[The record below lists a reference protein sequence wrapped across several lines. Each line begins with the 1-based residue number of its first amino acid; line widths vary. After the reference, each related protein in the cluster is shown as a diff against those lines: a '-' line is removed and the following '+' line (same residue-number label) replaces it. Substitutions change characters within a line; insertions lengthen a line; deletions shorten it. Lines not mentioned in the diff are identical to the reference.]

1 MFQESEYYSFIEI
14 SKNKAKD
21 VLALFFSRLGYSD
34 LFNHLFDIEIY
45 IDYKGTITYED
56 SSAVYNHDS
65 NIVNDSLSSSEER
78 KLEHSN
84 SLRYHSIWI
93 NYDYLRTLYNEYVDG
108 SESRKKSAILVLCET
123 IIHEMIHENRAVLRK
138 YDNNSTLLD
147 VEIET
152 GRTHQIRAHLA
163 YLGYPIIGDG
173 KYGKN
178 EINKKFNKRYQML
191 QSYMLKF
198 NFNTYSGIL
207 EYLNGKSFTLKE
219 NELERKSEL

>member
-108 SESRKKSAILVLCET
+108 SESRKKSAILVSCET
-123 IIHEMIHENRAVLRK
+123 IIHEMIHENWAVLRK
-138 YDNNSTLLD
+138 YDNTLNNLDYIYASDEKEKSVNFHQGHTPNQTLVKIFRENSSKSLRKQILY
-147 VEIET
+147 VKIEGIENDHAI
-152 GRTHQIRAHLA
+152 GRVI
-163 YLGYPIIGDG
+163 
-173 KYGKN
+173 
-178 EINKKFNKRYQML
+178 
-191 QSYMLKF
+191 
-198 NFNTYSGIL
+198 
-207 EYLNGKSFTLKE
+207 E
-219 NELERKSEL
+219 NI